1 MYRSLYKIWL
11 VTFERLTREGTR
23 VIHSDKRALF
33 KERHD
38 GLFQVLVYHSGDD
51 TDIIMEQ
58 ASPIEAG
65 DFYNQLLSRGWFQS
79 RHPASL
85 SEYELWALLQPSSPP
100 PSCQPSSLQEVYQ
113 PPTLQADF
121 DRIFGANLS
130 KPRPEE

>member
-1 MYRSLYKIWL
+1 MDKVWL
-11 VTFERLTREGTR
+11 VTFERLTREGAR

-38 GLFQVLVYHSGDD
+38 GLFQVLIYHSGDEPP
-51 TDIIMEQ
+51 IMMEK

-65 DFYNQLLSRGWFQS
+65 DFYKELLSRGWFQP

-85 SEYELWALLQPSSPP
+85 SEYELWALLQPSFG
-100 PSCQPSSLQEVYQ
+100 PSILQEVYQ
-113 PPTLQADF
+113 PPSLQADF
-121 DRIFGANLS
+121 DRIFGVNLF